1 VELPVSHL
9 TPPSA
14 PGPSNPAALPT
25 LPTTSTAPV
34 ASLRKENK
42 KKHHLTTLTDPL
54 FAELR
59 DLNFSSVG
67 KKLNR
72 VAHRLDEDYKVGP
85 LLRHILTKHVDYL
98 RPVSKPKRLRNYEV
112 SSVNCSLYGFV
123 SINNCLSKENFLTW
137 E

>member
-1 VELPVSHL
+1 
-9 TPPSA
+9 
-14 PGPSNPAALPT
+14 
-25 LPTTSTAPV
+25 
-34 ASLRKENK
+34 
-42 KKHHLTTLTDPL
+42 LTDPL

-85 LLRHILTKHVDYL
+85 LHSAIFLTKHVDYL
-98 RPVSKPKRLRNYEV
+98 RLVSKRKRLRNYEI
-112 SSVNCSLYGFV
+112 SSVNWVDYKPNISLYGFV
-123 SINNCLSKENFLTW
+123 GVNNCLSKENFLIW